1 MENFDH
7 SKEILNIL
15 QINEAFIFYILH
27 NIKEMIFMTFLILL
41 NNFYIR
47 KFFNEII
54 KFSNI
59 YIIIIFLND
68 RNESFFDYRENADLY
83 SSYFLFDLIHD
94 SQKSSSRFN

>member
-1 MENFDH
+1 MNFLFLLTSILRNEALVYLFMENFDH

-59 YIIIIFLND
+59 YIIIIFLNVPSK
-68 RNESFFDYRENADLY
+68 RIIL
-83 SSYFLFDLIHD
+83 
-94 SQKSSSRFN
+94 

>member
-59 YIIIIFLND
+59 YIIIIFLNVPSK
-68 RNESFFDYRENADLY
+68 RIIPLTIERMQIYTLHISY
-83 SSYFLFDLIHD
+83 ST
-94 SQKSSSRFN
+94 

>member
-1 MENFDH
+1 
-7 SKEILNIL
+7 
-15 QINEAFIFYILH
+15 
-27 NIKEMIFMTFLILL
+27 MIFMIFLILF

-59 YIIIIFLND
+59 YIIIIFLNVPSK
-68 RNESFFDYRENADLY
+68 RIIPLTIERMHTLY